1 MFEQA
6 QIAVQD
12 VERYQKIQDRLTV
25 AFSTAEVEVYL
36 NRVRRSG
43 LKVRDFETILKRG
56 LLGKATESE
65 YQALPVSDQAL
76 TRESY
81 LALLEKVEF
90 KLRQRYA
97 KIYAYY

>member
-12 VERYQKIQDRLTV
+12 VEVTRRSKTGSRGL
-25 AFSTAEVEVYL
+25 STAEVEVFL
-36 NRVRRSG
+36 NRVRRAG

-56 LLGKATESE
+56 LLGKTTEAD
-65 YQALPVSDQAL
+65 YVALPVSDQAL
-76 TRESY
+76 TRESF

-90 KLRQRYA
+90 KLRQRYV
-97 KIYAYY
+97 KIYSYY

>member
-12 VERYQKIQDRLTV
+12 VERYQKIQDRLGV

-56 LLGKATESE
+56 LLGKTTEAD
-65 YQALPVSDQAL
+65 YLALTVSDQAL

>member
-1 MFEQA
+1 MFEQV
-6 QIAVQD
+6 QIEVQD
-12 VERYQKIQDRLTV
+12 SERFERIQERLKV
-25 AFSTAEVEVYL
+25 AFSSAEVEVYL

-43 LKVRDFETILKRG
+43 LKVRDFEAILKRG
-56 LLGKATESE
+56 LLGKAAETD
-65 YQALPVSDQAL
+65 YAALPVSDQAL

-81 LALLEKVEF
+81 LARLEKVEF

>member
-1 MFEQA
+1 
-6 QIAVQD
+6 
-12 VERYQKIQDRLTV
+12 L
-25 AFSTAEVEVYL
+25 
-36 NRVRRSG
+36 
-43 LKVRDFETILKRG
+43 
-56 LLGKATESE
+56 
-65 YQALPVSDQAL
+65 ALPVSDQAL